1 VVDRDII
8 LAKVATIERCLRRI
22 QDSTDGKP
30 GALDDFDHQDVFVL
44 NLQRAAQAAIDI
56 AQHLVAAGGFGLPG
70 TLREGFAI
78 LEKEA
83 GLDRE
88 LSVQMQHM
96 VGFRNIAVHDYQELS
111 VDALKAILVSH
122 LDELRAFASY
132 ALGRARE
139 DAKGQ

>member
-1 VVDRDII
+1 MVDRDII

-22 QDSTDGKP
+22 HESTGGNPD
-30 GALDDFDHQDVFVL
+30 ALDDVDRQDVFVL

-56 AQHLVAAGGFGLPG
+56 AQHLVAAGGWGLPA

-83 GLDRE
+83 GLDRD
-88 LSVQMQHM
+88 LSAQMQRM
-96 VGFRNIAVHDYQELS
+96 VGFRNIAVHDYQDLS
-111 VDALKAILVSH
+111 VGALKAILVSH

-132 ALGRARE
+132 ALARARASAE
-139 DAKGQ
+139 L